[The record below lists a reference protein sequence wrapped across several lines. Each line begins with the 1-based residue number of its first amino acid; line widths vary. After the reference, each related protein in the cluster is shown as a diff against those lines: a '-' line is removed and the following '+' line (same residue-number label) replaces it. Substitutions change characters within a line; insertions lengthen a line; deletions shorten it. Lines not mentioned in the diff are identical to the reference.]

1 MAFVR
6 GRGRRPLRSEHR
18 FAPVSEKCQNRP
30 IMRHRSL
37 LIRSVAMFMAL
48 AYTSLSSYCL
58 VYAAV
63 TGEGH
68 HASTFASS
76 AEGSH
81 GSDGHSHDHG
91 ASSNHQP
98 SSGETDPCCTK
109 LTQNFAALP
118 VLSRLTLDGV
128 GPTAIVPIISPHSL
142 AIFYR
147 DGSYT
152 LFAQDPTGPPGR
164 SVLFKPSSP
173 RAPPIS

>member
-18 FAPVSEKCQNRP
+18 FAPVSEKCQNLP
-30 IMRHRSL
+30 NMKHRSL

-68 HASTFASS
+68 HASTVASS
-76 AEGSH
+76 AEARH
-81 GSDGHSHDHG
+81 DADEHCNDHG
-91 ASSNHQP
+91 ASSNRP
-98 SSGETDPCCTK
+98 SSSGETDPCCTK